1 MSEAVPVVEAGPG
14 IGLVLAGGA
23 ARGAYQVGVIEHLV
37 TRVADDLGYEIPL
50 DIFCGTSVGGMNACM
65 MAAHADQPR
74 GRAAHMVAVWTSL
87 QVDYLLRPTTRSMFD
102 LARGVLGRGTSI
114 LEAGAVL
121 DPTPLAEL
129 LQRSIPFERI
139 DTHLRSGRLRAV
151 TVTATQLATGRGVV
165 FVQRRRAHPAPWSL
179 THPLLPRPVRLRAIH
194 TLASA
199 AVPLLFPAV
208 RIEGRYFSDG
218 GLAQNVPLSPARRL
232 GARALIVVNPKHAT
246 EPAPEEFASRAQDE
260 EAPTALFLL
269 GKTLNALLV
278 DRIDN
283 ELDRFEKINAILDA
297 GTRSFGPGFIDAL
310 NAELGNDERTGLQRI
325 GVVHIRSSVNIPK
338 LAAEYVRH
346 PRFHVPG
353 VLGRVMK
360 RVAEDETIRDAD
372 LLSYVLFDGEFAG
385 RLIEIGRMDAAS
397 HHERLCALVDDAVR
411 AHRDG
416 APPPDESGDAGELG

>member
-1 MSEAVPVVEAGPG
+1 MSDSQAAEGTPG

-23 ARGAYQVGVIEHLV
+23 ARGAYQVGVLEHLV
-37 TRVADDLGYEIPL
+37 TRVADDLGYDVPL
-50 DIFCGTSVGGMNACM
+50 DILCGTSVGAMNACM

-87 QVDYLLRPTTRSMFD
+87 QIDDLLRPTTRSVLD
-102 LARGVLGRGTSI
+102 VARGVMGRGTSI
-114 LEAGAVL
+114 LEAGALL

-151 TVTATQLATGRGVV
+151 TVTSTQLTSGRGVV
-165 FVQRRRAHPAPWSL
+165 FVQRRRAHPAPWSES
-179 THPLLPRPVRLRAIH
+179 HQVAPRSVRLRAVH

-199 AVPLLFPAV
+199 ALPLLFPAV
-208 RIEGRYFSDG
+208 RIDGRYYSDG
-218 GLAQNVPLSPARRL
+218 GLKQNVPLSPARRL
-232 GARALIVVNPKHAT
+232 GARALIVVNPKHASPPLPVET
-246 EPAPEEFASRAQDE
+246 PHHPPEEA
-260 EAPTALFLL
+260 APTTLFLL

-283 ELDRFEKINAILDA
+283 ELDRFEKINAILEA
-297 GTRSFGPGFIDAL
+297 GAKRFGEGFTDAL
-310 NAELGNDERTGLQRI
+310 NTELGYEAGAGLQRI
-325 GVVHIRSSVNIPK
+325 DVVHIRSSVNIPR

-353 VLGRVMK
+353 VIGRVMK
-360 RVAEDETIRDAD
+360 RVAHDETIRDAD

-385 RLIEIGRMDAAS
+385 RLIEIGRMDAAA
-397 HHERLCALVDDAVR
+397 HHARLCQLVDDAVR
-411 AHRDG
+411 AHRE
-416 APPPDESGDAGELG
+416 A